1 MRTFEYA
8 AWSARVVFGLGA
20 SRERLVEAM
29 GEVDARRVLVL
40 AAPPEADLARELSGP
55 LGRRVAGMV
64 TDVRPHVP
72 IAAAEAARRAAA
84 EHGADT
90 LLSVGGGSTTG
101 TAKAVA
107 LSTGLPIVAIPTTYA
122 GSEATP
128 VYGLTD
134 GRRKTTGTDSRVLPR
149 IVIYDPQLTVTLPP
163 ALSAASGLNALAH
176 CAEAFWGPRAN
187 PISSLLAEEGI
198 RALHA
203 GLPKVVQDPDDL
215 DARTDALYGAWL
227 AGTVFG
233 QAGSGL
239 HHKICHVLG
248 GAYDLPHAQ
257 LHSVVLPYAV
267 AALAPRDPDA
277 DARIAGAL
285 GAPHGTPA
293 ADAIVA
299 LSRELGAPS
308 SLREIGLE
316 DEHLEEATILVA
328 EQVALGRDEVASLLA
343 DALDGA
349 LAAPLG
355 RSAR

>member
-1 MRTFEYA
+1 VRTFQYA
-8 AWSARVVFGLGA
+8 ASPARVVFGLRA

-29 GEVDARRVLVL
+29 EEIDAQRVLVL
-40 AAPPEADLARELSGP
+40 AAPPEADLARELSAP
-55 LGRRVAGMV
+55 LGRRAVAMV

-72 IAAAEAARRAAA
+72 VPAAEAARRAAA
-84 EHGADT
+84 DHGADT

-107 LSTGLPIVAIPTTYA
+107 LTTGLPIVAIPTTYA

-134 GRRKTTGTDSRVLPR
+134 AGRKTTGTDPRVVPR

-163 ALSAASGLNALAH
+163 RLSATSGLNALAH

-198 RALHA
+198 RALRA
-203 GLPKVVQDPDDL
+203 ALPVVVEHPDDL
-215 DARTDALYGAWL
+215 DARSEALYGAWL

-248 GAYDLPHAQ
+248 GAYDLPHAA
-257 LHSVVLPYAV
+257 LHSVVLPHAV
-267 AALAPRDPDA
+267 AALAPRHADA
-277 DARIAGAL
+277 SARIAAAL
-285 GAPHGTPA
+285 GAPDGTPA
-293 ADAIVA
+293 AEAIAA
-299 LSRELGAPS
+299 LSRELGAPT
-308 SLREIGLE
+308 SLQEIGLE
-316 DEHLEEATILVA
+316 EDRLDEATDLVS
-328 EQVALGRDEVASLLA
+328 EHVSLERDATASLLA
-343 DALDGA
+343 
-349 LAAPLG
+349 AAIHGTRP
-355 RSAR
+355 RPVTAATP